1 MQCKISCSFGEIID
15 KVSILNIKQRY
26 IRDAVALDHVRK
38 EISIIKSEN
47 PMVEEPDA
55 LFTELSIVNQTL
67 WNLEDNIREKSK
79 KKEFDKQYIEYAE
92 QIHIQNDKRYSI
104 KTKINEKYNSY
115 LKEEKIY
122 NTSVDIKDLK
132 KLKIG
137 KHLYNSGSYNLSL
150 TCIQSLICKYKKYDK
165 LDSFY
170 IDLLFSYYTICS
182 IYNQPYEYF
191 NTIQR
196 IMSNIDSIHISDE
209 QKYHCKQIYTLM
221 CLKQHLYPESY
232 TFLNTIN
239 VVKGPG
245 ISYQTMSFFSKH
257 DKDKT
262 LLLYEGGG
270 IGDFIMKSRF
280 IPELCSKYNENKIIF
295 LVMDRLVWLFQHWFK
310 SIPNLHVISYKERR
324 RIECSEFDYHC
335 SLLCLLK
342 YLNITYDT
350 LYLPTFYKDVNI
362 TVRPAIDMIIRSFQ
376 KKTYI
381 LNWKG
386 NSANILEQTRTM
398 DIVNAIPLFKIR
410 NIEWVVIAKEINEY
424 EEIILKQYN
433 IKYIGNTI
441 DKEDAFYDTIP
452 ILKHVEG
459 VISTDTSLPHL
470 SLSLGIKTYV
480 LLSSGSEW
488 RWGNDSTN
496 WYSEAILIRQKEFG
510 NWSYPVKTLIELLKK
525 EL

>member
-1 MQCKISCSFGEIID
+1 MQCKISCSFGEIVD
-15 KVSILNIKQRY
+15 KVTILNIKQKY
-26 IRDAVALDHVRK
+26 ARDAIALDHIRK
-38 EISIIKSEN
+38 ELSIIKSEN
-47 PMVEEPDA
+47 PMVEQEDV

-79 KKEFDKQYIEYAE
+79 KKEFDKPYIEYAE

-104 KTKINEKYNSY
+104 KRKINEKYNSY

-132 KLKIG
+132 QLEIG
-137 KHLYNSGSYNLSL
+137 KKLYTSGSYNLSL
-150 TCIQSLICKYKKYDK
+150 TCIQSLMYKYKEYDK
-165 LDSFY
+165 VDSFY
-170 IDLLFSYYTICS
+170 IDLLFSYSTICS
-182 IYNQPYEYF
+182 VYNKPHEYL
-191 NTIQR
+191 NIIQS
-196 IMSNIDSIHISDE
+196 IMSNIDNIVISDE

-232 TFLNTIN
+232 KFLNTIN
-239 VVKGPG
+239 DVKGPG

-270 IGDFIMKSRF
+270 IGDFIMNSRF
-280 IPELCSKYNENKIIF
+280 IPELCSKYNQNKILF
-295 LVMDRLVWLFQHWFK
+295 LVVDKLVWLFQHWFK
-310 SIPNLHVISYKERR
+310 SIPNLHVISYKERT
-324 RIECSEFDYHC
+324 RIQSPDFHYHC
-335 SLLCLLK
+335 NLLSLLK

-350 LYLPTFYKDVNI
+350 VYLPTFYKDINLTI
-362 TVRPAIDMIIRSFQ
+362 HPKCHRIIESF

-386 NSANILEQTRTM
+386 NSANILEKNRTM
-398 DIVNAIPLFKIR
+398 DLVNAIPLFKMHH
-410 NIEWVVIAKEINEY
+410 IEFVVIAKEINEY
-424 EEIILKQYN
+424 ERNILNQYN

-480 LLSSGSEW
+480 LLSLGSDW

-496 WYSEAILIRQKEFG
+496 WYPEAMLIRQKELG
-510 NWSYPVKTLIELLKK
+510 NWSYPVKTLIELLMK